1 VALAGRGSAV
11 KPNCIA
17 RSGHHRVADNA
28 VAEPRDPFTM
38 ENTIHVKVVP
48 PDEEEKLAEAAKT
61 TRLRAL
67 RLAKEAAD
75 RDAASR
81 VTAAS
86 AGRHRRDRTPQGP

>member
-1 VALAGRGSAV
+1 MAFAGRGSAI

-38 ENTIHVKVVP
+38 ENIIHVKVRP
-48 PDEEEKLAEAAKT
+48 PTEDEKQAQAAKT

-86 AGRHRRDRTPQGP
+86 AGRHRRDRTPHAP